1 MTCMAGTHSASYL
14 PTVINPLIQ
23 GQVKFWRLLFLP
35 LLAAV
40 FPFLSMLVINEALV
54 VIAH

>member
-40 FPFLSMLVINEALV
+40 FPFLSMLVFN
-54 VIAH
+54 